1 MALDFALKSL
11 AMALAA
17 LMAVA
22 GAASAD
28 VLETVK
34 ARGELIVGVKAD
46 TPPYG
51 FRDASGQIIGLELDL
66 AKDLADRLGVRL
78 KLWPVSPDSRLQFLE
93 QGQID
98 LLIATLAVTDLR
110 RKQVG
115 LVEPFYYANGV
126 AVLAR
131 RDAAINAIADLAG
144 KPFCAL
150 RDAFFRQDILTRAAG
165 SVFVPVRNLGEG
177 ERAMADGRCVA
188 LLDEDVRLIQ
198 MRNSAAERWKDFQ
211 VAPLDLPV
219 LPWAIAV
226 QLPEKDAPFGRLVSE
241 AITGWHKSGKLLELE
256 KKWLGENTK
265 WLTEAHERAK

>member
-1 MALDFALKSL
+1 MALNSGLKSL
-11 AMALAA
+11 AIALAVLAA
-17 LMAVA
+17 LT
-22 GAASAD
+22 GAAAAG
-28 VLETVK
+28 VLEAVK

-51 FRDASGQIIGLELDL
+51 FRDASGQLIGLELDL
-66 AKDLADRLGVRL
+66 AKDLADRIGVKL

-98 LLIATLAVTDLR
+98 VLIATLAVTDLR

-115 LVEPFYYANGV
+115 MVEPFYYANGV
-126 AVLAR
+126 AALAR
-131 RDAAINAIADLAG
+131 RDAGINAIADLAG

-150 RDAFFRQDILTRAAG
+150 RDAFFRQDILARAAG
-165 SVFVPVRNLGEG
+165 SVFVPVHNLGEG
-177 ERAMADGRCVA
+177 ERALADGRCVA

-198 MRNSAAERWKDFQ
+198 MRNSAAGRWTDFQ
-211 VAPLDLPV
+211 VALLDLPL

-226 QLPEKDAPFGRLVSE
+226 QLPEKDGPFGKLVSE
-241 AITGWHKSGKLLELE
+241 AVTGWHKSGRLLELE

-265 WLTEAHERAK
+265 WLMEAHERAK